1 MAPLVLGIDSSTQST
16 KALLVDAETG
26 QVLEER
32 RATHPDGTEVDPRA
46 WLRAVDEAAGPLLE
60 RADALAV
67 GGQQHGMVLLD
78 EAGEVVRPA
87 LLWNDT
93 RSADA
98 ATTLIE
104 EMGGPQASVEEIGS
118 LMVASFTAS
127 KLRWVRDEEPENAQR
142 AAQVLLPHD
151 FVSLHLAESGTAPFT
166 DRGDASGTGYYSTR
180 EEAWKPELVEA
191 ALGKNLELPRLPEA
205 PNEVMARTASG
216 AAIAAGTGDNMG
228 AALGLSLGPG
238 DVSVSIGTSGVCAM
252 VSDAR
257 PGDASGTV
265 TGFADATGRFLPMTT
280 TINASR
286 ILEAGRALLG
296 VSHEEMAELAL
307 ASEPG
312 ARGVTLLPYFD
323 GAHPEPAPC
332 PRDPDRHEQLH
343 HPRGR
348 GPRLRRGAA
357 VLARRRDRRPRGAHR
372 HGRPPH
378 HPDRRRRPLPRRPAT
393 RARDLRPRGH
403 DRARRGVRRPRRR
416 PPGRLGARWHRGAA
430 GLGDQRIAG
439 RHGRRDAAG
448 ARGVPGAEGAH
459 RGLEL
464 RARRRSR
471 GNVPEATWQ
480 GVRRPRR

>member
-32 RATHPDGTEVDPRA
+32 RASHPDGTEVDPRA
-46 WLRAVDEAAGPLLE
+46 WLDAVDEAAGPLLE

-78 EAGEVVRPA
+78 EKGEVVRDA

-104 EMGGPQASVEEIGS
+104 EMGGAQASVEEIGS

-151 FVSLHLAESGTAPFT
+151 FVSLHLAASGTAPFT

-191 ALGKNLELPRLPEA
+191 ALGKGLELPRLPEA

-252 VSDAR
+252 VSDTR

-280 TINASR
+280 TINGSR

-312 ARGVTLLPYFD
+312 AHGATLLPYFD
-323 GAHPEPAPC
+323 GERTPNRPHARATLTGMSSSTTREDVARAYVEGLLCSLADGITSLEERTGTAARRITLIGGGARSRAVQQLAPAIFG
-332 PRDPDRHEQLH
+332 REVTIAPDGEYVAL
-343 HPRGR
+343 
-348 GPRLRRGAA
+348 GAA
-357 VLARRRDRRPRGAHR
+357 RQAAWALAGTEEPPAWEISGSRIVTADATPQVLEAYR
-372 HGRPPH
+372 
-378 HPDRRRRPLPRRPAT
+378 
-393 RARDLRPRGH
+393 
-403 DRARRGVRRPRRR
+403 
-416 PPGRLGARWHRGAA
+416 
-430 GLGDQRIAG
+430 
-439 RHGRRDAAG
+439 
-448 ARGVPGAEGAH
+448 
-459 RGLEL
+459 EL
-464 RARRRSR
+464 KERTADWS
-471 GNVPEATWQ
+471 
-480 GVRRPRR
+480 

>member
-16 KALLVDAETG
+16 KTLLVDAETG

-32 RATHPDGTEVDPRA
+32 RSSHPDGTEVDPRA
-46 WLRAVDEAAGPLLE
+46 WLDAVDEAAGPLLE

-78 EAGEVVRPA
+78 EAGEVVRDA

-104 EMGGPQASVEEIGS
+104 EMGGAQASVEEIGS

-142 AAQVLLPHD
+142 AASVLLPHD

-191 ALGKNLELPRLPEA
+191 ALGKGLELPRLPEA

-252 VSDAR
+252 VSDTR

-323 GAHPEPAPC
+323 GERTPNRPHARATLTGMSSSTTREDVARAYVEGLLCSLADGIAALEERTGTAARRITLIGGGARSRAVQQLAPAIFG
-332 PRDPDRHEQLH
+332 REVTIAPDGEYVAL
-343 HPRGR
+343 
-348 GPRLRRGAA
+348 GAA
-357 VLARRRDRRPRGAHR
+357 CQAAWALAGTEKPPAWEISGSRTVTADATPQVLEAYR
-372 HGRPPH
+372 
-378 HPDRRRRPLPRRPAT
+378 
-393 RARDLRPRGH
+393 
-403 DRARRGVRRPRRR
+403 
-416 PPGRLGARWHRGAA
+416 
-430 GLGDQRIAG
+430 
-439 RHGRRDAAG
+439 
-448 ARGVPGAEGAH
+448 
-459 RGLEL
+459 EL
-464 RARRRSR
+464 KERTADWS
-471 GNVPEATWQ
+471 
-480 GVRRPRR
+480 

>member
-32 RATHPDGTEVDPRA
+32 RASHPDGTEVDPRA
-46 WLRAVDEAAGPLLE
+46 WLAAVDDAAGPLLE

-78 EAGEVVRPA
+78 DQGEVVRPA

-98 ATTLIE
+98 ATALIE

-151 FVSLHLAESGTAPFT
+151 FVSLHLAESGAAPFT

-191 ALGKNLELPRLPEA
+191 ALGKSLGLPRLPSA

-323 GAHPEPAPC
+323 GERTPNRPHARATLTGMSTSTTREDVARAYVEALLCSLADGITSLEERTGTAARRITLIGGGARSRAIQQLAPAIFG
-332 PRDPDRHEQLH
+332 REVTIAPDGEFVAL
-343 HPRGR
+343 
-348 GPRLRRGAA
+348 GAA
-357 VLARRRDRRPRGAHR
+357 RQAAWALAGTEE
-372 HGRPPH
+372 PPAWEISGSRVVTA
-378 HPDRRRRPLPRRPAT
+378 DAT
-393 RARDLRPRGH
+393 PE
-403 DRARRGVRRPRRR
+403 V
-416 PPGRLGARWHRGAA
+416 LGAYR
-430 GLGDQRIAG
+430 
-439 RHGRRDAAG
+439 
-448 ARGVPGAEGAH
+448 
-459 RGLEL
+459 EL
-464 RARRRSR
+464 KERTADWS
-471 GNVPEATWQ
+471 
-480 GVRRPRR
+480 

>member
-26 QVLEER
+26 QVLEGR
-32 RATHPDGTEVDPRA
+32 RASHPDGTEVDPRA

-78 EAGEVVRPA
+78 EAGEVVRDA

-98 ATTLIE
+98 ATALIE
-104 EMGGPQASVEEIGS
+104 EMGGAQASVEEIGS

-127 KLRWVRDEEPENAQR
+127 KLRWVRDEEPENARR

-191 ALGKNLELPRLPEA
+191 ALGKGLELPRLPSA

-312 ARGVTLLPYFD
+312 ANGVTLLPYFD
-323 GAHPEPAPC
+323 GERTPNRPHARATLTGMSSPTTREDVARAYVEGLLCSLADGITSLEERTGTAARRITLIGGGARSRAVQQLAPAIFG
-332 PRDPDRHEQLH
+332 REVTIAPDGEFVAL
-343 HPRGR
+343 
-348 GPRLRRGAA
+348 GAA
-357 VLARRRDRRPRGAHR
+357 RQAAWALAGTEE
-372 HGRPPH
+372 PPAWEISGSRVVTA
-378 HPDRRRRPLPRRPAT
+378 DAT
-393 RARDLRPRGH
+393 PE
-403 DRARRGVRRPRRR
+403 V
-416 PPGRLGARWHRGAA
+416 LGAYR
-430 GLGDQRIAG
+430 
-439 RHGRRDAAG
+439 
-448 ARGVPGAEGAH
+448 
-459 RGLEL
+459 EL
-464 RARRRSR
+464 KERTADWS
-471 GNVPEATWQ
+471 
-480 GVRRPRR
+480 

>member
-32 RATHPDGTEVDPRA
+32 RAPHPDGTEVDPRA
-46 WLRAVDEAAGPLLE
+46 WLDAVDEAAGPLLE

-78 EAGEVVRPA
+78 GAGEVVRDA

-98 ATTLIE
+98 ATALIE
-104 EMGGPQASVEEIGS
+104 EMGGAQASVEEIGS

-142 AAQVLLPHD
+142 AASVLLPHD

-191 ALGKNLELPRLPEA
+191 ALGKGLELPRLPEA

-323 GAHPEPAPC
+323 GERTPNRPHARATLTGMSSSTTREDVARAYVEGLLCSLADGITSLEERTGTAARRITLIGGGARSRAVQQLAPAIFG
-332 PRDPDRHEQLH
+332 REVTIAPDGEYVAL
-343 HPRGR
+343 
-348 GPRLRRGAA
+348 GAA
-357 VLARRRDRRPRGAHR
+357 RQAAWALAGTEEPPAWEISGSRVVTADATPQVLEAYR
-372 HGRPPH
+372 
-378 HPDRRRRPLPRRPAT
+378 
-393 RARDLRPRGH
+393 
-403 DRARRGVRRPRRR
+403 
-416 PPGRLGARWHRGAA
+416 
-430 GLGDQRIAG
+430 
-439 RHGRRDAAG
+439 
-448 ARGVPGAEGAH
+448 
-459 RGLEL
+459 EL
-464 RARRRSR
+464 KERTAS
-471 GNVPEATWQ
+471 W
-480 GVRRPRR
+480 

>member
-32 RATHPDGTEVDPRA
+32 RASHPDGTEVDPRA
-46 WLRAVDEAAGPLLE
+46 WLRAVDEAAGPLLD

-78 EAGEVVRPA
+78 EAGEVVRDA

-98 ATTLIE
+98 ATALIE

-151 FVSLHLAESGTAPFT
+151 FVSLHLAESGAAPFT

-191 ALGKNLELPRLPEA
+191 ALGKSLGLPRLPSA

-312 ARGVTLLPYFD
+312 ANGVTLLPYFD
-323 GAHPEPAPC
+323 GERTPNRPHARATLTGMSTSTTREDVARAYVEGLLCSLADGIAALEERTGTAARRITLIGGGARSRAIQQLAPAIFG
-332 PRDPDRHEQLH
+332 REVTIAPDGEFVAL
-343 HPRGR
+343 
-348 GPRLRRGAA
+348 GAA
-357 VLARRRDRRPRGAHR
+357 RQAAWALAGTEE
-372 HGRPPH
+372 PPAWEISGSRVVTA
-378 HPDRRRRPLPRRPAT
+378 DAT
-393 RARDLRPRGH
+393 PE
-403 DRARRGVRRPRRR
+403 V
-416 PPGRLGARWHRGAA
+416 LGAYR
-430 GLGDQRIAG
+430 
-439 RHGRRDAAG
+439 
-448 ARGVPGAEGAH
+448 
-459 RGLEL
+459 EL
-464 RARRRSR
+464 KERTADWS
-471 GNVPEATWQ
+471 
-480 GVRRPRR
+480 

>member
-32 RATHPDGTEVDPRA
+32 RSSHPDGTEVDPRA

-98 ATTLIE
+98 ATTLID

-191 ALGKNLELPRLPEA
+191 ALGKNLELPRLPSA

-296 VSHEEMAELAL
+296 VSHDEMAELAL

-312 ARGVTLLPYFD
+312 ANGVTLLPYFD
-323 GAHPEPAPC
+323 GERTQNRPHARATLTGMSTSTTREDVARAYVEALLCSLADGITSLEERTGTAARRITLIGGGARSRAVQQLAPAIFG
-332 PRDPDRHEQLH
+332 REVTIAPDGEFVAL
-343 HPRGR
+343 
-348 GPRLRRGAA
+348 GAA
-357 VLARRRDRRPRGAHR
+357 RQAAWALAGTDEPPVWEISGSRIVTADATPQVLEAYR
-372 HGRPPH
+372 
-378 HPDRRRRPLPRRPAT
+378 
-393 RARDLRPRGH
+393 
-403 DRARRGVRRPRRR
+403 
-416 PPGRLGARWHRGAA
+416 
-430 GLGDQRIAG
+430 
-439 RHGRRDAAG
+439 
-448 ARGVPGAEGAH
+448 
-459 RGLEL
+459 EL
-464 RARRRSR
+464 KERTADWS
-471 GNVPEATWQ
+471 
-480 GVRRPRR
+480 

>member
-16 KALLVDAETG
+16 KALLVDADSGE
-26 QVLEER
+26 VLEER
-32 RATHPDGTEVDPRA
+32 RASHPEGTEVDPRA

-78 EAGEVVRPA
+78 EAGEVVRDA

-93 RSADA
+93 RSAPQAQD
-98 ATTLIE
+98 LIE
-104 EMGGPQASVEEIGS
+104 EMGGAAASVEEVGS

-127 KLRWVRDEEPENAQR
+127 KLRWVRDEEPETAER
-142 AAQVLLPHD
+142 AARVLLPHD
-151 FVSLHLAESGTAPFT
+151 YVSLHLAEAGTAPFT

-180 EEAWKPELVEA
+180 TEQWRPELVEA
-191 ALGKNLELPRLPEA
+191 ALGRALELPRLPSA
-205 PNEVMARTASG
+205 PGEVMARTAETSTSRGG

-252 VSDAR
+252 VSESR

-286 ILEAGRALLG
+286 VLEAGRALLG
-296 VSHEEMAELAL
+296 VSHEELSQLAL

-323 GAHPEPAPC
+323 GERTPNRPDARATLTGMSTSTTREDIARAHVEALLCSLADGITALEERTGTAAQRITLIGGGARSRAVQELAPAVFGREVTIAPDGEYVALGAARQAAWALAGTAEPPAWEISGSRVVAADATPEVLGAY
-332 PRDPDRHEQLH
+332 RELKERTE
-343 HPRGR
+343 GR
-348 GPRLRRGAA
+348 G
-357 VLARRRDRRPRGAHR
+357 
-372 HGRPPH
+372 
-378 HPDRRRRPLPRRPAT
+378 
-393 RARDLRPRGH
+393 
-403 DRARRGVRRPRRR
+403 
-416 PPGRLGARWHRGAA
+416 
-430 GLGDQRIAG
+430 
-439 RHGRRDAAG
+439 
-448 ARGVPGAEGAH
+448 
-459 RGLEL
+459 
-464 RARRRSR
+464 
-471 GNVPEATWQ
+471 
-480 GVRRPRR
+480 

>member
-32 RATHPDGTEVDPRA
+32 RASHPDGTEVDPRA
-46 WLRAVDEAAGPLLE
+46 WLDAVDEAAGPLLE

-98 ATTLIE
+98 ASALIE
-104 EMGGPQASVEEIGS
+104 EMGGAQASVEEIGS

-191 ALGKNLELPRLPEA
+191 AIGRGLELPRLPES
-205 PNEVMARTASG
+205 PNEVMARTAGG

-252 VSDAR
+252 VSETR
-257 PGDASGTV
+257 PGDATGTV

-280 TINASR
+280 TLNASR

-296 VSHEEMAELAL
+296 VDHEEMAELAL

-312 ARGVTLLPYFD
+312 AHGVTLLPYFD
-323 GAHPEPAPC
+323 GERTPNRPDARATLTGMSTSTTREDVARAYVEGLLCSLADGIASLEERTGTAPRRITLIGGGARSRAVQQLAPAIFG
-332 PRDPDRHEQLH
+332 REVTIAPDGEYVAL
-343 HPRGR
+343 
-348 GPRLRRGAA
+348 GAA
-357 VLARRRDRRPRGAHR
+357 RQAAWALAGTDE
-372 HGRPPH
+372 PPTWEISGS
-378 HPDRRRRPLPRRPAT
+378 R
-393 RARDLRPRGH
+393 
-403 DRARRGVRRPRRR
+403 VVS
-416 PPGRLGARWHRGAA
+416 
-430 GLGDQRIAG
+430 
-439 RHGRRDAAG
+439 AG
-448 ARGVPGAEGAH
+448 ATPQVLEAYRELKGRTEGW
-459 RGLEL
+459 G
-464 RARRRSR
+464 
-471 GNVPEATWQ
+471 
-480 GVRRPRR
+480 